1 MSNWLEKK
9 TGYRERPVLNTVVTI
24 TNGAAWPLLVSS
36 SGHCLLCTY
45 CPQWICRAAFV
56 YILLRTRHPTHRK
69 GTLAGRQ
76 RWLRLQLSLEKW
88 KVWRS
93 SSQTGAKTHCFF
105 FFFLLLLCP
114 LSSGLGLCRLP
125 PPKQH
130 CWTQSCIKKTTA
142 SPYRRPSS
150 AAAAVT
156 CWPCWAAHL
165 LTHIITRTGQQTNSN
180 QIEREKNTASTEK
193 SNSPQK
199 SYRAGRACL
208 KIGNSTSKMTVH
220 GQVVLVPGLLIA
232 MGIPNINNK

>member
-1 MSNWLEKK
+1 MIKAAAITGEVKSVKK
-9 TGYRERPVLNTVVTI
+9 QQPDGCQNT
-24 TNGAAWPLLVSS
+24 
-36 SGHCLLCTY
+36 
-45 CPQWICRAAFV
+45 
-56 YILLRTRHPTHRK
+56 
-69 GTLAGRQ
+69 
-76 RWLRLQLSLEKW
+76 
-88 KVWRS
+88 
-93 SSQTGAKTHCFF
+93 
-105 FFFLLLLCP
+105 LLLL
-114 LSSGLGLCRLP
+114 LP
-125 PPKQH
+125 PPPALSTVI
-130 CWTQSCIKKTTA
+130 WFGFVPLATTRAALLNTELYKKTTA

-165 LTHIITRTGQQTNSN
+165 LTHIITRTGQQTSSN

-220 GQVVLVPGLLIA
+220 GQVVLVPGLLVA